1 MSKPIDITIRPI
13 RREDAQAFNEIRR
26 TYSVMRNTLALMS
39 DRVDKTEAM
48 LASLGENDYMFVAE
62 TNNNGEKDVIGF
74 AGLHVNSSPRLRH
87 SAEIGIS
94 VAEIIREEE

>member
-1 MSKPIDITIRPI
+1 MKNVTLNSVFKKSSKWIVNQDGFNFLDSL
-13 RREDAQAFNEIRR
+13 EDKNGRSYF
-26 TYSVMRNTLALMS
+26 LALMS

-74 AGLHVNSSPRLRH
+74 AG
-87 SAEIGIS
+87 
-94 VAEIIREEE
+94 

>member
-62 TNNNGEKDVIGF
+62 INNNGDKDVIGF
-74 AGLHVNSSPRLRH
+74 AGLHVNSSP
-87 SAEIGIS
+87 
-94 VAEIIREEE
+94 